1 VKKITKN
8 INWNNSTIS
17 IETGVIAKQATTSL
31 IVRMEDTVLLI
42 TVVGENNNN
51 VSEKDF
57 FPLRVDYIEKS
68 YAAGKIPRSFFKR
81 EGRPSEREILVSRLI
96 DRSIRPIFP
105 KDYFNEVQV
114 IVNVLSLDPKVDPD
128 VLAIIGASCA
138 LYISPIP
145 FNLAIAGVRVSC
157 KDNELYCS
165 NAKQEDSDLDLV
177 ISGTSKS
184 IFMVESASNEL
195 TEEKMIEA
203 ITFAKNQMEPILQT
217 IQEMNEEIN
226 HGSWTYHKKEQDNNV
241 LEEIKSK
248 FENKFVEAY
257 KILDKTERVENLK
270 QLKKEINELYPEEKD
285 KESININD
293 MISIIEKN
301 IVRNNIIEHDTRI
314 DGRDSTTV
322 RNISIEKNFL
332 PRTHGSALFT
342 RGETQAIVVITLGD
356 SRDAQIIDGIMEE
369 TKDNL
374 IVHYN
379 FLPFCVGEIG
389 LIGHTKRREIGH
401 GNLVK
406 KGIRSLI
413 PSKKDFPYV
422 VRVVSEITESNGSS
436 SMASVCGASLALM
449 DAGVKIKKPV
459 AGIAMGLIKTENN
472 YKVLT
477 DIMGT
482 EDHLGDMDFKV
493 VGTEQGITALQMD
506 IKIDGID
513 DEIINTALKQARDG
527 RLHILNEMS
536 KSINTSEKNVS
547 QFAPFLFSMKI
558 NPEKIKD
565 IIGKGGI
572 TIRNITEET
581 GANIDIQN
589 DGNIMI
595 SASNQEIGN
604 KVKEKIDSITQ
615 DIIIGKIYTGKIVRI
630 VNFGAFIN
638 ILPGKDGLVHI
649 SQIRQNRVNNI
660 NDLLKVGDIVK
671 AKVIEIDKQHRIRLS
686 IKDAVEV

>member
-1 VKKITKN
+1 VKKITKS
-8 INWNNSTIS
+8 INWNNSKLT
-17 IETGVIAKQATTSL
+17 IETGIIAKQATSSVM
-31 IVRMEDTVLLI
+31 IKMEDTVLLV

-51 VSEKDF
+51 ISEKDF

-81 EGRPSEREILVSRLI
+81 EGRPSEREILISRLI

-105 KDYFNEVQV
+105 KNYYNEVQIV
-114 IVNVLSLDPKVDPD
+114 VNVLSLDPKIDPD

-138 LYISPIP
+138 LSISPIP
-145 FNLAIAGVRVSC
+145 INLSIAAIRIGL
-157 KDNELYCS
+157 KNNEFYCGKS
-165 NAKQEDSDLDLV
+165 KEEDSDLDLV
-177 ISGTSKS
+177 ISGTNES
-184 IFMVESASNEL
+184 IFMVESESKEL
-195 TEEKMIEA
+195 SEDKIIEA
-203 ITFAKNQMEPILQT
+203 ISFAKKEMSPLLNLINEMKAEISYEKWT
-217 IQEMNEEIN
+217 YYKKDKDNNIQENIN
-226 HGSWTYHKKEQDNNV
+226 SD
-241 LEEIKSK
+241 
-248 FENKFVEAY
+248 FENKIREIY
-257 KILDKTERVENLK
+257 KIKEKKERVENLK
-270 QLKKEINELYPEEKD
+270 SIKKEIHDKYCIEKENNTIEINESISAIEKD
-285 KESININD
+285 IMRTD
-293 MISIIEKN
+293 IIE
-301 IVRNNIIEHDTRI
+301 NNLRI
-314 DGRDSTTV
+314 DGRDNKTV
-322 RNISIEKNFL
+322 RDINIEKNLL

-369 TKDNL
+369 TKDSL

-379 FLPFCVGEIG
+379 FLPYCVGEIG
-389 LIGHTKRREIGH
+389 MIGHTKRREIGH

-406 KGIRSLI
+406 KGIRSLL
-413 PSKKDFPYV
+413 PSQKDFPYV
-422 VRVVSEITESNGSS
+422 IRVVSEVTESNGSS

-449 DAGVKIKKPV
+449 DAGVNIRKPI
-459 AGIAMGLIKTENN
+459 AGIAMGLIKEKDK
-472 YKVLT
+472 YKILT
-477 DIMGT
+477 DIMGD

-493 VGTEQGITALQMD
+493 VGTENGITALQMD
-506 IKIDGID
+506 IKINGIG
-513 DEIINTALKQARDG
+513 DEIIKTALHQAYEG
-527 RLHILNEMS
+527 RLHILKEMS
-536 KSINTSEKNVS
+536 KSITVSNKNVS

-558 NPEKIKD
+558 SPEKIKD
-565 IIGKGGI
+565 VIGKGGI

-604 KVKEKIDSITQ
+604 KVKEKIESITQ
-615 DIIIGKIYTGKIVRI
+615 DIEIGKIYTGKIVRI

-686 IKDAVEV
+686 IKDAV